1 MLGTRAREAASLGTG
16 IGHYIPLVA
25 YVGIWVMCLVSLGG
39 KPLWGL
45 YYMMP
50 FIPYRTLR
58 DRFFVYP
65 MGENVLTFLVAAILV
80 GALIHGK
87 RPPKTKMYVTWLIFG
102 LYLYFSMWIGTAL
115 GNAPAPL
122 WLSDANFAT
131 WKDYMLIPLLFLA
144 AGMVIED
151 RKAVRTVVILL
162 AVSLFLVDKSALAES
177 LSHSWGAFDEN
188 KRGSGPLDYGANQLA
203 AFLAQ
208 FGMFFWGFGQFM
220 KRTKVKLV
228 CYGLVGMTLLTT
240 MYTFSRGAYLAVVAT
255 TLVLALLKDRKLLVV
270 IALFLFTWQ
279 AVLPKAVT
287 ERVTMTK
294 DANGQLEESAQERV
308 NLWTQAEHMFLSSPV
323 VGTGFAT
330 FEYGQHSGNLKDTH
344 NWYVKVLV
352 ETGLI
357 GGAIALVLLV
367 QMLAAGYQLF
377 RKGDD
382 PLYRGLGLGLL
393 LAVCSAIV
401 ANFFGDRWTYIEIT
415 GLLWVLVATALRASE
430 LAAAVEVAGVESKA
444 IGVTV
449 PPHMAWR

>member
-1 MLGTRAREAASLGTG
+1 LGTG

-25 YVGIWVMCLVSLGG
+25 YLGIWVMCLVSLGG
-39 KPLWGL
+39 RPLWGL

-65 MGENVLTFLVAAILV
+65 LGENVLTFLVAAILV

-87 RPPKTKMYVTWLIFG
+87 RPPRTKMYVTWLIFG
-102 LYLYFSMWIGTAL
+102 LYLYFSMWVGAAL
-115 GNAPAPL
+115 GHAPAPL
-122 WLSDANFAT
+122 WLSDANFVS

-144 AGMVIED
+144 SGMVIED
-151 RKAVRTVVILL
+151 RKAIRTVVILL
-162 AVSLFLVDKSALAES
+162 AVSLLLVDKSALAES
-177 LSHSWGAFDEN
+177 LSRSWGAFDES
-188 KRGSGPLDYGANQLA
+188 KRGAGPLDYGSNQLA

-220 KRTKVKLV
+220 KRTKVKLL
-228 CYGLVGMTLLTT
+228 CYGLVGLTLLTT
-240 MYTFSRGAYLAVVAT
+240 MYTFSRGAYLAVLAT

-294 DANGQLEESAQERV
+294 DANGQLEESAQERL

-357 GGAIALVLLV
+357 GGAMALVLLV
-367 QMLAAGYQLF
+367 QMLAAGYRLF
-377 RKGDD
+377 RKGGD

-393 LAVCSAIV
+393 LAVCSSIV

-430 LAAAVEVAGVESKA
+430 LAAAVEVGGVESKA
-444 IGVTV
+444 VGVAV
-449 PPHMAWR
+449 PRHMAWR